1 MKKDRERRCVAT
13 GEVGEEADLI
23 RIALGPDNAIVPD
36 LAARLPGRGAWVGA
50 QRALIDQ
57 AVKKKAFNRAF
68 GGPVDV
74 PDDFSGQIEALLAQR
89 ALNLIGLAR
98 RAGELAAGQDAVR
111 LAMKATRPAWRIEA
125 SDAAPDGRS
134 KLDRLAKAAWGD
146 TVPVAGC
153 FLAEEI
159 GQALGRGPTVH
170 ASMSEGSQA
179 RAFSVVMRKLSGF
192 RVLDPAGM
200 DGRQDA
206 E

>member
-23 RIALGPDNAIVPD
+23 RIALGPDNVIVPD

-50 QRALIDQ
+50 RKALVEQ

-68 GGPVDV
+68 GAPVVV
-74 PDDFSGQIEALLAQR
+74 PDDFAGQIEALLAQR

-111 LAMKATRPAWRIEA
+111 LAVKAARPAWRIEA
-125 SDAAPDGRS
+125 SDAARDGRS
-134 KLDRLAKAAWGD
+134 KLDRLTFAAWGD
-146 TVPVAGC
+146 DVPVAGC
-153 FLAEEI
+153 FLAEDI
-159 GQALGRGPTVH
+159 GQAIGRGPTVH
-170 ASMSEGSQA
+170 ASMAEGSQA
-179 RAFSVVMRKLSGF
+179 RAFSTVMRKLSGF
-192 RVLDPAGM
+192 RVLDPAGQ
-200 DGRQDA
+200 DGLPDA